1 MEGYLDRKELAAWLD
16 ESERTI
22 ARRDSQRKGPP
33 RVKFGRKWMYPIPL
47 ARKWLEAQ
55 IEYQLN
61 APGLEK

>member
-1 MEGYLDRKELAAWLD
+1 MEGHFDRKELAAWLD

-33 RVKFGRKWMYPIPL
+33 RIKYGRKWVYPIPL
-47 ARKWLEAQ
+47 AKKWLEAQ
-55 IEYQLN
+55 IEYQCN

>member
-1 MEGYLDRKELAAWLD
+1 MEGHFDRKQLAAWLN

-33 RVKFGRKWMYPIPL
+33 RIKFGRKWVYPIPL
-47 ARKWLEAQ
+47 AKQWLEAQ
-55 IEYQLN
+55 IEYQCN